1 VAVSLSALFFIRRSF
16 SGALIVNASGLIL
29 SKGFYYFIFNVLFE
43 KGGRIALLYKSVIP
57 SILISLLVIP
67 ITYFVIKKIDDRFGE
82 EAL

>member
-1 VAVSLSALFFIRRSF
+1 
-16 SGALIVNASGLIL
+16 
-29 SKGFYYFIFNVLFE
+29 LFE